1 MSWLQNSSRLSI
13 IILFITYIIFGWSL
27 SEKSSVFIKQILLVS
42 ENLGFILKQD
52 YIYYFLLVLILG
64 IIVIICLFL
73 TTPIT
78 LVTFI
83 FEETIS
89 TSIKAILSVF
99 GWSFFLVILLC
110 FFSYFLDFFVLI
122 SASIL
127 VKLDLKKMGFNN
139 VQSSIIMIFLSWLAF
154 LIGVISFNLK

>member
-1 MSWLQNSSRLSI
+1 MSWLQNSSRLSL
-13 IILFITYIIFGWSL
+13 IILFITYVIFGWSL
-27 SEKSSVFIKQILLVS
+27 SEKSSVFIKQIFSVS
-42 ENLGFILKQD
+42 ENLGFILEKD
-52 YIYYFLLVLILG
+52 YIYYFLLVFILG
-64 IIVIICLFL
+64 LIVIICLFL

-83 FEETIS
+83 FQETIS
-89 TSIKAILSVF
+89 TSIKAILSVL

-127 VKLDLKKMGFNN
+127 VKLDLKKMGLNN
-139 VQSSIIMIFLSWLAF
+139 AQSSVVMIFLSWSSF